1 MRLGATLGVLLL
13 GSLALGCSTIAEAG
27 GGEDN
32 LPNAGAGP
40 FREIDNEELGSGR
53 AAPYV
58 LRDDDD
64 FPRDPAILDAD
75 GDLATLEAWAYVP
88 HTVFAEDEEPNAAAL
103 SNEIIRQVA
112 LDGRSFARQFEVVLT
127 PAEDWEM
134 GTLGRPTVIR
144 QGGVIFLYYAAAGG
158 IGLATSSD
166 GLTFTR
172 ASAEPVLAPVD
183 GWEQGVSP
191 TSPSV
196 VAGSEGSWRMYY
208 EVPLASGSAIGVAT
222 SSDGVSF
229 RRVGDRP
236 VLAPRA
242 GEIDAGG
249 AGAPFALIG
258 QSAEKR
264 DIEYVYYAA
273 IDSDAKSTIAMVA
286 RYDERGDFQYASAP
300 VFGTTGSLAPTEPVI
315 VRYPAHALLFV
326 TQKAGSTKALDY
338 PAVAA
343 GIAPAD
349 ARLSPPNPP

>member
-1 MRLGATLGVLLL
+1 MRARCWLLL
-13 GSLALGCSTIAEAG
+13 LAGAPGCSTLAEAG

-40 FREIDNEELGSGR
+40 FREIDNEELGAGR

-88 HTVFAEDEEPNAAAL
+88 HTVFAEGEEPDAARPP
-103 SNEIIRQVA
+103 NEIIRQIA
-112 LDGRSFARQFEVVLT
+112 RDGRSFAREFEVVLT
-127 PAEDWEM
+127 PAEAWEM
-134 GTLGRPTVIR
+134 GTIGRPAVLR
-144 QGGVIFLYYAAAGG
+144 HDGVIWLYYAAAGG
-158 IGLATSSD
+158 IGVATSSD
-166 GLTFTR
+166 GVSFSR
-172 ASAEPVLAPVD
+172 PSAEPVLAPGD
-183 GWEQGVSP
+183 GWEAGVAP
-191 TSPSV
+191 TSPCVLAS
-196 VAGSEGSWRMYY
+196 ADGSLRMYY

-249 AGAPFALIG
+249 AAAPFALSAS
-258 QSAEKR
+258 SAEGR
-264 DIEYVYYAA
+264 AIEYLYYAA
-273 IDSDAKSTIAMVA
+273 TDAEAKRTIAMVA
-286 RYDERGDFQYASAP
+286 RYGATGDFQHASAP
-300 VFGTTGSLAPTEPVI
+300 VFGTTGSLAPTEPLV
-315 VRYPAHALLFV
+315 VRYPGYALLFV
-326 TQKAGSTKALDY
+326 TQRAGSTGALDY

-343 GIAPAD
+343 GVAPAD
-349 ARLSPPNPP
+349 VRLPDPL